1 MKLKGIFRVLP
12 IIRAL
17 FAAGC
22 DDNDGTKVVE
32 KVEPNPGRFTT
43 QYMGYFNASTYDRA
57 KYRSI
62 YMITDN
68 KTKVEYLAVEGCGT
82 ARLVNK
88 GKQGMVEE

>member
-12 IIRAL
+12 IILAL

-22 DDNDGTKVVE
+22 DEDKNEVAKKMET
-32 KVEPNPGRFTT
+32 NPGRFTT
-43 QYMGYFNASTYDRA
+43 QYMGYFTASDHDKAT
-57 KYRSI
+57 YRSI
-62 YMITDN
+62 YIVTD
-68 KTKVEYLAVEGCGT
+68 TQTGVEYLGVEGCGT